1 MKKIKWLFSF
11 KYIYIISLIYFFL
24 GYFYPNLLQINNIYL
39 YIKEYFG
46 IYEKLLWIFLVG
58 YGFSMFMKNPNKRV
72 VLKTRLFF
80 MIILG
85 IATGYLYLLDS
96 LKEQMEGTMD
106 SIQQYVIQVGLLN
119 INLGYIELY
128 TFLKIFPNV
137 KTNVFVGSLIF
148 IIFLSVIVICGKMI
162 RKLILS
168 VINFFKGQILRI
180 KEERR
185 LKEEQI
191 RLEKQ
196 AKLEK
201 DIYDEICNIQKAY
214 QEKDLLEMEVK
225 EANLEEVP
233 ENDLILQVN
242 ISQEFEENLENIV
255 VENEEDK
262 EDKENDIE
270 RIDEDDDIS
279 IQIPEKER
287 DISTVGISTA
297 N

>member
-1 MKKIKWLFSF
+1 
-11 KYIYIISLIYFFL
+11 
-24 GYFYPNLLQINNIYL
+24 
-39 YIKEYFG
+39 
-46 IYEKLLWIFLVG
+46 
-58 YGFSMFMKNPNKRV
+58 
-72 VLKTRLFF
+72 
-80 MIILG
+80 
-85 IATGYLYLLDS
+85 
-96 LKEQMEGTMD
+96 
-106 SIQQYVIQVGLLN
+106 
-119 INLGYIELY
+119 
-128 TFLKIFPNV
+128 
-137 KTNVFVGSLIF
+137 
-148 IIFLSVIVICGKMI
+148 MI

-262 EDKENDIE
+262 ENDIE

>member
-24 GYFYPNLLQINNIYL
+24 GYFYLNLLQINNIYL

-58 YGFSMFMKNPNKRV
+58 YGFSMFMKNPNKRI

-137 KTNVFVGSLIF
+137 KTNMFAGSLIF

-201 DIYDEICNIQKAY
+201 AIYDEICNIQKAY
-214 QEKDLLEMEVK
+214 QERELLEMEVK
-225 EANLEEVP
+225 EANLEKIP

-255 VENEEDK
+255 VENE

-287 DISTVGISTA
+287 DISTVGISIA

>member
-1 MKKIKWLFSF
+1 
-11 KYIYIISLIYFFL
+11 
-24 GYFYPNLLQINNIYL
+24 
-39 YIKEYFG
+39 
-46 IYEKLLWIFLVG
+46 
-58 YGFSMFMKNPNKRV
+58 MFMKNPNKRV

-96 LKEQMEGTMD
+96 LKEQTERTMETV
-106 SIQQYVIQVGLLN
+106 QQYVIQVGLLN

-128 TFLKIFPNV
+128 TFLKIFPNI
-137 KTNVFVGSLIF
+137 KANVFAGSLIF

-180 KEERR
+180 REERR

-214 QEKDLLEMEVK
+214 QEKDRLEMEV
-225 EANLEEVP
+225 EEVILEENS
-233 ENDLILQVN
+233 ENDLVLQVN
-242 ISQEFEENLENIV
+242 ISQEFEENLENIAV
-255 VENEEDK
+255 EDK
-262 EDKENDIE
+262 IDDIE

-287 DISTVGISTA
+287 DISTVGISAA

>member
-24 GYFYPNLLQINNIYL
+24 GYFYPNFLQINNIYL

-96 LKEQMEGTMD
+96 LKEQTEKTID

-137 KTNVFVGSLIF
+137 KTNVFAGSLIF

-162 RKLILS
+162 RKLIVS
-168 VINFFKGQILRI
+168 VINFIKGEIFRVR
-180 KEERR
+180 EERR

-214 QEKDLLEMEVK
+214 QEKDLLEMEV
-225 EANLEEVP
+225 EEVDLEEIP

-242 ISQEFEENLENIV
+242 ISQEFEEKLENIV
-255 VENEEDK
+255 VENEEDE
-262 EDKENDIE
+262 EDNIE
-270 RIDEDDDIS
+270 RIDEDDDTS

-287 DISTVGISTA
+287 DISTVGVSTA

>member
-1 MKKIKWLFSF
+1 M
-11 KYIYIISLIYFFL
+11 
-24 GYFYPNLLQINNIYL
+24 NNIYL

-46 IYEKLLWIFLVG
+46 IYEKLLWIFLVR
-58 YGFSMFMKNPNKRV
+58 YGFSMFIKNSNKRV
-72 VLKTRLFF
+72 VLKTRLIF

-96 LKEQMEGTMD
+96 LKEQIEGTTD

-137 KTNVFVGSLIF
+137 KTNVFAGSLIF

-162 RKLILS
+162 RKLILL
-168 VINFFKGQILRI
+168 VINFFKAQILRI
-180 KEERR
+180 EEERR

-214 QEKDLLEMEVK
+214 QEKDYLETEV
-225 EANLEEVP
+225 EEV
-233 ENDLILQVN
+233 IL
-242 ISQEFEENLENIV
+242 EENLENIG
-255 VENEEDK
+255 VEN
-262 EDKENDIE
+262 KENKIDYIE
-270 RIDEDDDIS
+270 RIDEDHDIS
-279 IQIPEKER
+279 IQIP
-287 DISTVGISTA
+287 
-297 N
+297 